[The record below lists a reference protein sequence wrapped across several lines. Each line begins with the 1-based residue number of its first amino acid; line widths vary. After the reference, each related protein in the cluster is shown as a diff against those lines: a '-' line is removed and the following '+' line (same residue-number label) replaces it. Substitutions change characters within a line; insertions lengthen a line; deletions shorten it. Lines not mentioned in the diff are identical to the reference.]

1 VTAIR
6 YCAALL
12 AAVTVICATG
22 AHAQQFTMKLSSPTI
37 NDSSFE
43 YMKAFKAGVEE
54 RTKGRVKVEIY
65 PGNQLG
71 QIPTTVEGV
80 ALGTIEMTAPAI
92 GFFIGLEP
100 RFQTLEATGL
110 FDSMAHGIKVL
121 ADPDIRKRLST
132 FGDTKG
138 VEPLFTIVHGELQL
152 ASAKP
157 IRTVADFKGQKL
169 RVPGAAP
176 LQSEPFKRIGASPVS
191 MPLGEVVPAL
201 QNKVIDGAA
210 VTYPVMLGFKYQDVV
225 KNATRI
231 PGGLTIVSGLVNRRF
246 MKSLGPELEAIV
258 REESLNAEA
267 KYVDFGIPDH
277 ERVRAAWSKAGGES
291 HVLSADD
298 ARKYQDAVDAVL
310 AGILAANPKMKED
323 YEALVATAKKY
334 R

>member
-1 VTAIR
+1 MIVTASRIL
-6 YCAALL
+6 AASALALL
-12 AAVTVICATG
+12 GATSV
-22 AHAQQFTMKLSSPTI
+22 AAQQFTMKLSSPTI
-37 NDSSFE
+37 NDSSSE

-54 RTKGRVKVEIY
+54 RSKGKVKVEIY

-100 RFQTLEATGL
+100 RFQTLETTGL
-110 FDSMAHGIKVL
+110 FDNMAHGIKVL
-121 ADPDIRKRLST
+121 ADPEIRKRLST
-132 FGDTKG
+132 FGESKG
-138 VEPLFTIVHGELQL
+138 VEPLYTILHGELQL
-152 ASAKP
+152 ASGKP
-157 IRTVADFKGQKL
+157 IKTVADFKGQKL

-176 LQSEPFKRIGASPVS
+176 MHTEPFKRIGASPVS

-210 VTYPVMLGFKYQDVV
+210 VTYPVMLGFKYNDVV

-231 PGGLTIVSGLVNRRF
+231 PGGYTVVSGLVNRRW

-258 REESLNAEA
+258 REESIKAEA
-267 KYVDFGIPDH
+267 QYTTFGIKDH
-277 ERVRAAWSKAGGES
+277 ERVREAWGKAGGES
-291 HVLSADD
+291 HVLSADE
-298 ARKYQDAVDAVL
+298 AKKYQTEVDAVL
-310 AGILAANPKMKED
+310 AGILGANPKMKED
-323 YEALVATAKKY
+323 YEAFVAAAKKH